1 MLTDTCF
8 CHKDIHP
15 MKNFQYFRPTTPE
28 AAVGLLENRW
38 GNTELLAGGTDLLDL
53 QKEYIAQPSRVVSLS
68 AINGLTNVNVADQ
81 SVTIGAGVKLAAI
94 AAHPGL
100 RQHFPALTTAAGEIA
115 GPQIRNMGTLGG
127 SLCQRNRC
135 WYFRDEHT
143 NCLLKGGQRCYALDG
158 ENKYH
163 AIFTQGNRCV
173 IVHPSTLAPVL
184 IALNASVEVLGP
196 GGRRTTELARIY
208 RAPNGPADREHTLAP
223 NELLVSVTIPRT
235 GLHNAHYEVRQ
246 KQSSDWPLVQAA
258 VAFQGG
264 RNGANATGVKIVLGH
279 VAPTPH
285 VADAAAQALN
295 NQAVTEA
302 TATAAARAAT
312 QGAKPLSQ
320 NAYKLRL
327 VEVAVKRAILLAAGM
342 KPYWEA

>member
-1 MLTDTCF
+1 
-8 CHKDIHP
+8 
-15 MKNFQYFRPTTPE
+15 MKNFTYYRPTTQE

-53 QKEYIAQPSRVVSLS
+53 QKEYIAQPSRIVSLGGVGGLGG
-68 AINGLTNVNVADQ
+68 INHADKH
-81 SVTIGAGVKLAAI
+81 VTIGAGVKLAEL
-94 AAHPGL
+94 AANAQL
-100 RQHFPALTTAAGEIA
+100 RTAFPALTAAAGEIA
-115 GPQIRNMGTLGG
+115 GPQVRNMGTLGG
-127 SLCQRNRC
+127 NLCQRNRC

-143 NCLLKGGQRCYALDG
+143 NCLIKGGQRCFALDG

-163 AIFTQGNRCV
+163 AIFTQGHRCV

-184 IALNASVEVLGP
+184 TALGATAEVLGP
-196 GGRRTTELARIY
+196 KGRRTVEIARLY
-208 RAPNGPADREHTLAP
+208 RAPNGPADREHTLSS
-223 NELLVSVTIPRT
+223 NELLLSVTIPRN
-235 GLHNAHYEVRQ
+235 GLNNAHYEVRQ
-246 KQSSDWPLVQAA
+246 KQSSDWPLVQAV

-264 RNGANATGVKIVLGH
+264 RNGANATNVKVVLGH

-285 VADAAAQALN
+285 VADAAAVALN

-312 QGAKPLSQ
+312 QGAKPLNQ

-327 VEVAVKRAILLAAGM
+327 VEVAVKRAILLAGGM

>member
-1 MLTDTCF
+1 
-8 CHKDIHP
+8 
-15 MKNFQYFRPTTPE
+15 MKNFTYFRPTTPE

-53 QKEYIAQPSRVVSLS
+53 QKEYITQPTRVVSLGGVGGLGG
-68 AINGLTNVNVADQ
+68 IN
-81 SVTIGAGVKLAAI
+81 VTDKSINIGAGVRLAEV
-94 AAHPGL
+94 AAHPQL
-100 RQHFPALTTAAGEIA
+100 RSTFPALATAADEIA
-115 GPQIRNMGTLGG
+115 GPQVRNMGTLGG
-127 SLCQRNRC
+127 NLCQRNRC

-143 NCLLKGGQRCYALDG
+143 NCLIKGGQRCFALDG

-163 AIFTQGNRCV
+163 AIFTQGHRCV

-184 IALNASVEVLGP
+184 IALGATADVLGAN
-196 GGRRTTELARIY
+196 GRRNVEIARLY
-208 RAPNGPADREHTLAP
+208 HTPNGPADREHTLAS
-223 NELLVSVTIPRT
+223 NELLVSVSIPRG
-235 GLHNAHYEVRQ
+235 GLNNAHYEVRQ
-246 KQSSDWPLVQAA
+246 KQSSDWPLVQAVA
-258 VAFQGG
+258 AFQGG
-264 RNGANATGVKIVLGH
+264 RNGANATNVKIVLGH

-285 VADAAAQALN
+285 NAEAAAAALN
-295 NQAVTEA
+295 SQAVTEA

-342 KPYWEA
+342 KPYWQA